1 MKPTIAITIG
11 DPAGIG
17 PEITAKALAD
27 PETYRLCNPVVVG
40 DSHAMQMGIEVARTN
55 QKINIIEKL
64 EQAKY
69 RFGTIDLIDLNNID
83 PAKIKMGE
91 PAAMTGAASAQY
103 VIHAADLALNGVM
116 DAIVTAPLNK
126 EAMHMGGYH
135 YPGHTELLAEKSDTC
150 NYAMML
156 ATGNLRVVHA
166 TTHIPFRD
174 IMNHLTTERISATI
188 QIAQEACLSLGIEN
202 PRIAVAGLNPH
213 SGDGGLFGDEEE
225 RIIVPAIEKARKEGL
240 DVEGPVPPDIVFSKA
255 VGGRYDIVVALYHDQ
270 GHIPVKLLGM
280 KYDEVAGEWTSISG
294 VNVTLGLK
302 FIRTSVDHGTAYGK
316 AGRKEG
322 TASPESLKEAIQYA
336 VQMAKA
342 KKKTISPRDSF
353 KP

>member
-40 DSHAMQMGIEVARTN
+40 DSHAMQMGIEVAGKN
-55 QKINIIEKL
+55 LKINIIEKPM
-64 EQAKY
+64 QAK
-69 RFGTIDLIDLNNID
+69 FSHGTIDLIDLNNID
-83 PAKIKMGE
+83 PTKIKMGE

-103 VIHAADLALNGVM
+103 VIHAADLALNGAV

-126 EAMHMGGYH
+126 EALHMGGYH
-135 YPGHTELLAEKSDTC
+135 YPGHTELLAEKSGTS

-166 TTHIPFRD
+166 TTHIPFRE
-174 IMNHLTTERISATI
+174 IVNHLTTERIYTTI
-188 QIAQEACLSLGIEN
+188 LIAQDACLSLGIEN

-225 RIIVPAIEKARKEGL
+225 RIITPAIEKARKEGL
-240 DVEGPVPPDIVFSKA
+240 DVEGPVPPDTVFGKA
-255 VGGRYDIVVALYHDQ
+255 AGGQYDIVVALYHDQ

-280 KYDEVAGEWTSISG
+280 KFDEAAGEWTSIRG
-294 VNVTLGLK
+294 VNITLGLK

-322 TASPESLKEAIQYA
+322 TANPDSLKEAIQYA
-336 VQMAKA
+336 VQMAEA
-342 KKKTISPRDSF
+342 QKKQ
-353 KP
+353 